1 MASIRAKLVFS
12 MIEGTC
18 ADEKRA
24 LFSQNRLMSEKSPL
38 EKAVL
43 YVESLSEKLFK
54 NHWIL
59 TASQQVVLFI
69 SFCFILKKQ
78 FF

>member
-12 MIEGTC
+12 TIEDTYG
-18 ADEKRA
+18 DEKRA
-24 LFSQNRLMSEKSPL
+24 LFSQNRLMPETTPL
-38 EKAVL
+38 EKTVI
-43 YVESLSEKLFK
+43 YVDSLSEKLFK

-78 FF
+78 VF

>member
-1 MASIRAKLVFS
+1 MALIRAKLVFS

-18 ADEKRA
+18 GDEKRA
-24 LFSQNRLMSEKSPL
+24 LLSEKSPL

-78 FF
+78 VF